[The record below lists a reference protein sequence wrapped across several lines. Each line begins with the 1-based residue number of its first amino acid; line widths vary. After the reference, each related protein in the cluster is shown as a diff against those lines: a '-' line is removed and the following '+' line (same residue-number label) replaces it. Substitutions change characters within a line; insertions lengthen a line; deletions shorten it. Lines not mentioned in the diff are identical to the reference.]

1 MSNQSKKNNI
11 VVNVL
16 FIVFIIVVAFI
27 IFKGFGSS
35 SSSSLNS
42 NQQNKNMPE
51 KPTTLGIVTTQEG
64 TGEVAKAGDRVSMNY
79 TGKLWSSGTVFDSNV
94 DPKFNHVRPFEFTL
108 GAGEVISG
116 WDVGIV
122 GMKEGEK
129 RTLTIPS
136 DMAYGASGRPGV
148 IPPDSVLVFDVE
160 LVKVLK

>member
-1 MSNQSKKNNI
+1 MSNQNKKNNI

-16 FIVFIIVVAFI
+16 FIVFIIVVGFV
-27 IFKGFGSS
+27 IFKGFGGSTSS
-35 SSSSLNS
+35 PLST
-42 NQQNKNMPE
+42 NQQNKNMPP
-51 KPTTLGIVTTQEG
+51 KPTTLEMVTTKEG
-64 TGEVAKAGDRVSMNY
+64 SGETAKAGDRVSMNY

-94 DPKFNHVRPFEFTL
+94 DPKFNHVKPFEFTL

-136 DMAYGASGRPGV
+136 HMAYGAGGRPGV

-160 LVKVLK
+160 LVKILK